1 LKEKHVTTTLNHPAS
16 GKPSFT
22 LDNARVPNGTVLL
35 FGITYPGMGQ
45 TDLDTTRGR
54 QTPKVFTY
62 AMLKAG
68 GLWYVTGTG
77 KVPQAAGWGAV
88 ANWLAK
94 DNREVVW
101 VRAATDWAD
110 LYPLKA
116 DGQAADGEPT
126 LDDPSPVDT
135 SQATG

>member
-1 LKEKHVTTTLNHPAS
+1 MTTTLSHPG
-16 GKPSFT
+16 GKPEFT
-22 LDNARVPNGTVLL
+22 LDNAKVPNGTILV
-35 FGITYPGMGQ
+35 FGISYPGMGQ

-88 ANWLAK
+88 MNWLAR

-101 VRAATDWAD
+101 VKVASD
-110 LYPLKA
+110 LVDLW
-116 DGQAADGEPT
+116 
-126 LDDPSPVDT
+126 PSPVPAD
-135 SQATG
+135 GD

>member
-1 LKEKHVTTTLNHPAS
+1 VTITLNHPG
-16 GKPSFT
+16 GKPEFT
-22 LDNARVPNGTVLL
+22 LNNSKVPNGTILV
-35 FGITYPGMGQ
+35 FGIAYPGMGQ

-88 ANWLAK
+88 MNWLAR

-101 VRAATDWAD
+101 VKVASD
-110 LYPLKA
+110 LVDLW
-116 DGQAADGEPT
+116 
-126 LDDPSPVDT
+126 PSPVDT
-135 SQATG
+135 SQATE

>member
-1 LKEKHVTTTLNHPAS
+1 MATTLTHPAS
-16 GKPSFT
+16 GGQPSFT
-22 LDNARVPNGTVLL
+22 LDNAKVPNGTVLL
-35 FGITYPGMGQ
+35 FGITFPGMGQ

-54 QTPKVFTY
+54 RTPKVFTY

-88 ANWLAK
+88 MNWLAR

-101 VRAATDWAD
+101 VKAASGFVD
-110 LYPLKA
+110 LW
-116 DGQAADGEPT
+116 
-126 LDDPSPVDT
+126 PSPVDT
-135 SQATG
+135 SQASG